1 MVDEQRL
8 YRKKLTSYGLVYLAG
23 QEMEMSIR
31 NLSLTGALAELA
43 DNSKIHNINDV
54 FESVQKTPLV
64 DIYLPEMRLAGEA
77 EVVRADIVDGQIYL
91 ALEFRAVSYDV
102 DNVLYKR
109 EAYRKPISA
118 PGQIILNDKKYKFL
132 TKNVSVDGLM
142 ILLDEIIDV
151 EIGTVT
157 IFDFKRLKLRGTIKI
172 SWVDH
177 IDTHSTLIGLQYV
190 QLQKD
195 DKIEIPRFSAKTS
208 YFS

>member
-31 NLSLTGALAELA
+31 NLSITGALVELT
-43 DNSKIHNINDV
+43 DNPKIHNINDL

-64 DIYLPEMRLAGEA
+64 DIYLPEMRLTGEA

-91 ALEFRAVSYDV
+91 ALEFRAVIYDV

-109 EAYRKPISA
+109 EVYRKPISA

-177 IDTHSTLIGLQYV
+177 IDTHSTLFGLQYV